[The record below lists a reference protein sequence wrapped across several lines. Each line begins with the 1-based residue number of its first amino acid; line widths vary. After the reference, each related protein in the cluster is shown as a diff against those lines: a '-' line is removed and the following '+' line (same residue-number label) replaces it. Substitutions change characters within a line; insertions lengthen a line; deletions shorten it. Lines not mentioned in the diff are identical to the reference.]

1 MLPLLGN
8 VGLVKEPEPTIDFL
22 IYSQSYFPS
31 NITSERSGDLNLP
44 LFQEYTYLR
53 KKICNKQSEK
63 SNISLRGRGL
73 SHRTAAL
80 QPASN

>member
-8 VGLVKEPEPTIDFL
+8 VGLVKESEPTIDFL

-31 NITSERSGDLNLP
+31 NVTSERSGDPNLS

-53 KKICNKQSEK
+53 KFV
-63 SNISLRGRGL
+63 ISKVRKATL
-73 SHRTAAL
+73 A
-80 QPASN
+80 